1 MSRVESLDTDLVDYE
16 VAVNLERAKAPDP
29 MIVQSTMNVSS
40 LRSRLF
46 ESLVPETA
54 SVIAVCVRDEY
65 AGCLRNSPSRGRIN
79 HYIGVRCADEEP
91 VEPAYPIFSRWS
103 SPPEQFRA
111 SGQSLDVGKFLL
123 STLYSPPGESD

>member
-1 MSRVESLDTDLVDYE
+1 
-16 VAVNLERAKAPDP
+16 
-29 MIVQSTMNVSS
+29 MIVQSAMNVWG
-40 LRSRLF
+40 LRIRFFDSFFLK
-46 ESLVPETA
+46 TA
-54 SVIAVCVRDEY
+54 SVIAVGVRDEY

-91 VEPAYPIFSRWS
+91 VEPAYPIFSHWS